1 MARCAEWSHRILRHT
16 LCSVLADSLFFFV
29 HNTETYHVSISKNN
43 FPRVGKPVGRWYFGT
58 GDTTQ
63 ILKIQGNT
71 SQWDKMVKTWFD
83 HIHSNL
89 ICPGLISV
97 YIYILCTIEG
107 SLEVKLPTI
116 WTDEKQRW
124 EESEKRREEERRSKK
139 RKSQKKE
146 DPGARKGRKVAIHC
160 VFPMICGSGGS
171 KSSLLKRRVRSQ
183 LAR

>member
-1 MARCAEWSHRILRHT
+1 MVTACQWSYSIRQPRSWLMARCAEWSHRILRHT
-16 LCSVLADSLFFFV
+16 LCSVLADSLFFL

-97 YIYILCTIEG
+97 CIYNIYIMYN
-107 SLEVKLPTI
+107 
-116 WTDEKQRW
+116 
-124 EESEKRREEERRSKK
+124 RRK
-139 RKSQKKE
+139 
-146 DPGARKGRKVAIHC
+146 
-160 VFPMICGSGGS
+160 F
-171 KSSLLKRRVRSQ
+171 RSQ
-183 LAR
+183 TSDNMDR